1 VSQTHTNKE
10 RNVASG
16 RGMMLTK
23 QIGEYLVACELARR
37 GLVVATFSGNVPDF
51 DIIAI
56 NAKGEAFPVQVK
68 AIRGGSWQFS
78 VDKFVEIKFDFDSEK
93 QIVKQIV
100 GKLKPQSIANLVCVF
115 VIAGEKYGDDQFFV
129 LEWKKVQEIAV
140 NSYKSWLELHGN
152 VRPKKHYSLHC
163 AIRKSDLERYQDNWS
178 VITKGVKT
186 VESP

>member
-1 VSQTHTNKE
+1 M
-10 RNVASG
+10 ASG

-78 VDKFVEIKFDFDSEK
+78 VDKFVEIKFDGKK
-93 QIVKQIV
+93 QII
-100 GKLKPQSIANLVCVF
+100 GKPKPQNIANLVCVF
-115 VIAGEKYGDDQFFV
+115 VIAGEQYGTDQFYV
-129 LEWKKVQEIAV
+129 LEWKKVQEIVITNHAR
-140 NSYKSWLELHGN
+140 WLALHGG
-152 VRPKKHYSLHC
+152 VRPKKHDSLHC
-163 AIRKSDLERYQDNWS
+163 AIRKSDLEGYQDRWS
-178 VITKGVKT
+178 VITEGIKT
-186 VESP
+186 VGPP

>member
-1 VSQTHTNKE
+1 
-10 RNVASG
+10 VASG

-78 VDKFVEIKFDFDSEK
+78 VDKFVEIKFDIKFDR
-93 QIVKQIV
+93 IKQIV
-100 GKLKPQSIANLVCVF
+100 GELKPQSIANLVCVF

-152 VRPKKHYSLHC
+152 VRPKKHDSLHC
-163 AIRKSDLERYQDNWS
+163 AIRKSDLEQYQDNWS